1 MKIRDATT
9 PPGCFLASQERHLHV
24 FYILP
29 PQSTLRS
36 LNATSV
42 AKCKQLTCL
51 CASPYH
57 QGRFGNQSNS
67 KNKSLLFRCKTKK
80 EYSQCPERKRK
91 GRGQRDRVSASV
103 SQEIQSVESKTSVVS
118 YCANVSL
125 EEWLYLPG
133 RKRDNN
139 VVKDTVHYKQGNM

>member
-1 MKIRDATT
+1 MKIRGWSSAASFATT
-9 PPGCFLASQERHLHV
+9 PPGCFLASQERNLRV

-51 CASPYH
+51 CASPYR
-57 QGRFGNQSNS
+57 QGTFGNQSNS

-80 EYSQCPERKRK
+80 GVQSVSRAQEERKRAARQSECICVSGNSVRRK
-91 GRGQRDRVSASV
+91 QNKCCFLLCQRLTGR
-103 SQEIQSVESKTSVVS
+103 VVIPP
-118 YCANVSL
+118 
-125 EEWLYLPG
+125 WKK
-133 RKRDNN
+133 KR
-139 VVKDTVHYKQGNM
+139 Q